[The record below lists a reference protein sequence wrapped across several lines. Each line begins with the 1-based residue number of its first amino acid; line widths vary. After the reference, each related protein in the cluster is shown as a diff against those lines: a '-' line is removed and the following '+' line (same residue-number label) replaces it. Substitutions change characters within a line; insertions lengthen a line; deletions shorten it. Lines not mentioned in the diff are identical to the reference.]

1 MKRVIF
7 DIGHPAQVHNFK
19 HIYWELER
27 RGWEGLFI
35 TKDKEICIYLLE
47 KYKLPFKV
55 LSKNRKGILKKI
67 LFLSKDMIRFY
78 RILKRFRADIVI
90 NRISLHS
97 TLVSKLTR
105 TPQISIADTE
115 KSLNLTFLTDY
126 IFTSTSFKNDFGK
139 KHFRYRANIE
149 LFYLHKNWFKP
160 NREIFNLLGVK
171 KNEKYVIIRFVSWNA
186 HHDIGQ
192 KGFSYS
198 QKLQLV
204 EELSKRVRVFISSE
218 IPLPEELKEYQIT
231 IPPEKIHDALYFA
244 TLYIGEGGT
253 MASESAVLGTPAIY
267 VNSLNGAGVFLEE
280 ERAKLLY
287 RIIDGT
293 GAIKKA
299 VEIID
304 NESKEIYLKRR
315 DEYLKDKIDVTSY
328 MVWIID
334 NFPRSIEIVKENPDY
349 QERFK

>member
-1 MKRVIF
+1 MRRVIF

-19 HIYWELER
+19 YIYWELEK
-27 RGWEGLFI
+27 RGWEGLFV

-47 KYKLPFKV
+47 KYNLPFKV
-55 LSKNRKGILKKI
+55 LSRNRKGLFKKI
-67 LFLSKDMIRFY
+67 LFLSKDIAKFY
-78 RILKRFRADIVI
+78 KILREFRADIII

-97 TLVSKLTR
+97 TLIAKLTK

-115 KSLNLTFLTDY
+115 KSLNFTLLTDY
-126 IFTSTSFKNDFGK
+126 IFTSTSFKKDFGK

-149 LFYLHKNWFKP
+149 LFYLHRNWFKP
-160 NREIFNLLGVK
+160 DREIFNLLGLEEK
-171 KNEKYVIIRFVSWNA
+171 EKYVIIRFVSWNA

-198 QKLQLV
+198 QKLKLV
-204 EELSKRVRVFISSE
+204 EELSKRVKVFISSE
-218 IPLPEELKEYQIT
+218 IPLPEELREYQIT
-231 IPPEKIHDALYFA
+231 IPPENIHNALYFA

-280 ERAKLLY
+280 EKAGLLY
-287 RIIDGT
+287 RIIDGEKAT
-293 GAIKKA
+293 EKAI
-299 VEIID
+299 EIIEK
-304 NESKEIYLKRR
+304 ESKELYQIRR

-328 MVWIID
+328 IRWIIE
-334 NFPRSIEIVKENPDY
+334 NYPKSIEIIKQNPNY

>member
-19 HIYWELER
+19 YIYWELKR
-27 RGWEGLFI
+27 RGWEGLFV

-47 KYKLPFKV
+47 KYNLPFRV

-67 LFLSKDMIRFY
+67 LFLSKDIFRFY
-78 RILKRFRADIVI
+78 RILEEFEADIVI

-115 KSLNLTFLTDY
+115 KSLNPTFLTDY
-126 IFTSTSFKNDFGK
+126 IFTSTSFKKDFGK

-160 NREIFNLLGVK
+160 DKRIFKLLGID
-171 KNEKYVIIRFVSWNA
+171 EGEEYVIIRFVSWNA

-198 QKLQLV
+198 QKLNLV
-204 EELSKRVRVFISSE
+204 RELSKRVKVFISSE

-231 IPPEKIHDALYFA
+231 IPPEEIHSALYFA
-244 TLYIGEGGT
+244 NIYIGEGGT
-253 MASESAVLGTPAIY
+253 MASESAILGTPAIY

-280 ERAKLLY
+280 EEAGLLY
-287 RIIDGT
+287 RITDGVEAT
-293 GAIKKA
+293 NRA
-299 VEIID
+299 VDIID

-315 DEYLKDKIDVTSY
+315 EEYLKDKIDVTSY
-328 MVWIID
+328 MVWVIE
-334 NFPRSIEIVKENPDY
+334 NFPKSIEIIKENPNY